1 MASKKDMAAL
11 FGNVGKQIEESR
23 AQEPAKEEKKPE
35 VKETPKAKAPAVK
48 KTEEKKTQPVKETEE
63 TTVQEKEEKV
73 PEVKE
78 EVKET
83 KPKTEGK
90 PVEKPKRGR
99 PKSEDTIVKRRM
111 TLDLDEQAV
120 DDVNKIIRIL
130 YDSKDKMSL
139 TKVIEMSLRDF
150 VSKHQKEL
158 DAYNSFR
165 K

>member
-23 AQEPAKEEKKPE
+23 AQEPVKEEKKPE
-35 VKETPKAKAPAVK
+35 VKETPKAKTPAVK
-48 KTEEKKTQPVKETEE
+48 KTEEKKTQSVKETEE
-63 TTVQEKEEKV
+63 TTVQEKEEK
-73 PEVKE
+73 E

-83 KPKTEGK
+83 KPKTEEK

-139 TKVIEMSLRDF
+139 KKVIEMSLRDF

>member
-23 AQEPAKEEKKPE
+23 AAEPVKEEKKPE
-35 VKETPKAKAPAVK
+35 VKEEPKAPARDEQK
-48 KTEEKKTQPVKETEE
+48 KPET
-63 TTVQEKEEKV
+63 VAKA
-73 PEVKE
+73 

-83 KPKTEGK
+83 KQAEEKAVKTPVKTKTETK
-90 PVEKPKRGR
+90 EKAKTEAPAPEKPKRGR
-99 PKSEDTIVKRRM
+99 PKSEDTIVKRRI

-150 VSKHQKEL
+150 VTKHQKEL